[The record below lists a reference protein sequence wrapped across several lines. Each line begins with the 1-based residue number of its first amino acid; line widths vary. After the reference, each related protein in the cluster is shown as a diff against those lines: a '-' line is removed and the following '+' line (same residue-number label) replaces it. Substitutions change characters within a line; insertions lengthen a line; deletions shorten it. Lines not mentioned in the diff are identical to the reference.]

1 MAEQGGQTSFVKIYL
16 SYITLHVVPLRVE
29 LMRQGVQLHTVC
41 KGFYAAVRSE
51 VQQPATAAAW
61 LRAWRPDPALLPL
74 LMQQAERGGQ
84 AGCSPNPAAAEQLD
98 MGAVQHAT
106 RGLGWAGVLEA
117 MPPAVGQAG
126 GPSRC
131 AGQQCMR
138 LAARSGH

>member
-74 LMQQAERGGQ
+74 LMQQAERGGRQ
-84 AGCSPNPAAAEQLD
+84 DVAQILLQQSNWTWEQCSTQL
-98 MGAVQHAT
+98 GV
-106 RGLGWAGVLEA
+106 WAGQGCLKLCRLLLGRQVG
-117 MPPAVGQAG
+117 PADAQDSNA
-126 GPSRC
+126 
-131 AGQQCMR
+131 
-138 LAARSGH
+138 